1 MCSLSSESI
10 YRTLGHSNLLNLLV
24 AGEAAIFAVRFY
36 SVDMPWVYMCDEC
49 LSQKATEQ
57 RARNYFN
64 SEVGLCSECYD
75 RYWAESKKEST
86 KFSEFKE
93 SGYISQIFDR
103 DGSCLIFDQ
112 KIDALANRI
121 GLRRQAETQAREQAT
136 LEWQTFQAQVEAKR
150 LERQQGK
157 CKDQG
162 IMIQTMQLG

>member
-1 MCSLSSESI
+1 MEAKEES
-10 YRTLGHSNLLNLLV
+10 
-24 AGEAAIFAVRFY
+24 
-36 SVDMPWVYMCDEC
+36 
-49 LSQKATEQ
+49 AT
-57 RARNYFN
+57 
-64 SEVGLCSECYD
+64 
-75 RYWAESKKEST
+75 
-86 KFSEFKE
+86 FSEFKE
-93 SGYISQIFDR
+93 ASYVSQIFDR
-103 DGSCLIFDQ
+103 DGSCIIFDQ